1 MSFAENRGAGGIAG
15 GAVPASAGGLASLG
29 SIAGMAGQLGALT
42 GMPGAGLLGG
52 AASAVR
58 LAQTGM
64 AMLGKTPESI
74 ADAING
80 LAGARPQLTQENR
93 YVTLETPLGDDVL
106 LVNAA
111 VIDEHVNQLP
121 EIHLDLL
128 SHRNNIGPEQ
138 IVGQRVKIVLD
149 PQSRNFSLTKVVAA
163 STETDERRYFDGYV
177 ASFGKVGNSGTVTR
191 YEMSVVPWLW
201 FLTRSTDC
209 RIFQNQTPQDLLR
222 GIFQE
227 MGFADFEFDIR
238 GKQSPLEYIVMYDES
253 YYHFCARLME
263 QEGLVWTFRFEK
275 DKHVLVI
282 GDSNSLFRPIPQ
294 AETISY
300 YADSAASE
308 LNGIDR
314 WDEAFSFRVGKIT
327 FRDFNYN
334 QPSSSLMHV
343 EVPTVNLKHDNIQA
357 TERYQFHSLYDHGE
371 DGERYARYAMEAEEA
386 QARRFNGGGY
396 ARGMT
401 TNGRFTLVNHASSSY
416 SGKEFVILRVRHQAV
431 NDYTRQGAEL
441 PYHNTF
447 TCLPFDIPF
456 RPERRT
462 RKPSMH
468 GTQSAIVVGPKGEEI
483 HTDGSR
489 VKLHFLWDRR
499 GKRDG
504 SDSMWVR
511 VSQPWAG
518 KGWGGSAIPRI
529 GQEVIVAFNEG
540 DPDNPVVVG
549 RVFNGESGNPYH
561 GTGGQTMGL
570 KSQTH
575 KGQGSNEL
583 RFSDVNGSQEFFMHA
598 QKDMNTVVKDNESHT
613 VEGGARKV
621 SVLKGDETKHVA
633 QGSLSEKIA
642 KARFT
647 TANTVGVQALAGDAG
662 PGKQSYQAT
671 DEIEHRVGAS
681 VVTLKPDSIKL
692 LHGASSILINQ
703 SGIFIDG
710 PVIHLNQGLFVTP
723 EQAMAIEWANQQ
735 AIVAAGLASSDPKVQ
750 ASARQLQK
758 TLKAQQLAKLS
769 AAAYTPGSAPPG
781 WKNVSNDPE
790 ALKKFGLTPKDL
802 KIPGS
807 NFGAQAFLPDPAVF
821 GDTMKPALA
830 FKGTQPTVG
839 EDWENN
845 LHQGLGK
852 DAPYY
857 DRAVSIGKKIYG
869 SGNAAGLDLTGHSL
883 GGGLAAAASQA
894 SGSAATS
901 FNAAGLNPDT
911 LSMYGAMPRASS
923 IANYRV
929 DGDILTGLQEG
940 RLGPISDATSQLMPK
955 AIGEQITIP
964 GSSVTTIQRH
974 LMSDVNGGLESTIA
988 QQQSSLLSQLKGN

>member
-52 AASAVR
+52 AESAVR

-74 ADAING
+74 ADALNG

-149 PQSRNFSLTKVVAA
+149 PQSKNFSLTKIVAA

-416 SGKEFVILRVRHQAV
+416 NDKEFVILRVRHQAV

-441 PYHNTF
+441 PYRNTF

-583 RFSDVNGSQEFFMHA
+583 RFSDVDGAQEFFMHA

-633 QGSLSEKIA
+633 QGNMTEMVALTRSS
-642 KARFT
+642 
-647 TANTVGVQALAGDAG
+647 TANVINTNAVASKAG
-662 PGKQSYQAT
+662 PGMQSHLAS
-671 DEIEHRVGAS
+671 DGIEHRVGDS
-681 VVTLKPDSIKL
+681 VVILTQGSITLT
-692 LHGASSILINQ
+692 HGASTIRIDA
-703 SGIFIDG
+703 SGIYIDG
-710 PVIHLNQGLFVTP
+710 PVIHLNQG
-723 EQAMAIEWANQQ
+723 
-735 AIVAAGLASSDPKVQ
+735 ASSGPSAPA
-750 ASARQLQK
+750 ASGAGG
-758 TLKAQQLAKLS
+758 AAS
-769 AAAYTPGSAPPG
+769 AAAEGG
-781 WKNVSNDPE
+781 
-790 ALKKFGLTPKDL
+790 
-802 KIPGS
+802 
-807 NFGAQAFLPDPAVF
+807 
-821 GDTMKPALA
+821 
-830 FKGTQPTVG
+830 
-839 EDWENN
+839 
-845 LHQGLGK
+845 
-852 DAPYY
+852 
-857 DRAVSIGKKIYG
+857 
-869 SGNAAGLDLTGHSL
+869 AAGAGA
-883 GGGLAAAASQA
+883 GAAGAGAAA
-894 SGSAATS
+894 GSAA
-901 FNAAGLNPDT
+901 P
-911 LSMYGAMPRASS
+911 P
-923 IANYRV
+923 V
-929 DGDILTGLQEG
+929 ETGLGHDVDQLAAKSPGLQADLKKLKDDGWKIKYGEPGGGSFARRENQTITLDGSFKGNTAGTTQTLAHEVGHATYGFQADYSSKTAYVNGTLADEG
-940 RLGPISDATSQLMPK
+940 AATMNNIKARREILANGGADIGIAGNSANHAAYNKAYDQFLKDGNADAARQ
-955 AIGEQITIP
+955 AIGAQFGRGEITSNTKQP
-964 GSSVTTIQRH
+964 YAEYY
-974 LMSDVNGGLESTIA
+974 GGWYDNNFPP
-988 QQQSSLLSQLKGN
+988 KK